1 MNLGTFG
8 TTTLQLPVEGGH
20 EGGRLNV
27 DYKGKSKILEND
39 HQSGDH
45 FYVSTICSCCN
56 EVMEPIT
63 SGWRLT
69 LVFNLV
75 WINAKTRLPTD
86 FPIFLTA
93 LREIEATLTPWI
105 PNRRTVD
112 NRVSK
117 EEPFTTNSVIYSVFF
132 KSVRV
137 NLTYSM
143 FP

>member
-1 MNLGTFG
+1 MNLGTIG

-27 DYKGKSKILEND
+27 EYKGKSKILENNY
-39 HQSGDH
+39 QSGEH

-75 WINAKTRLPTD
+75 WINAKTRLPID
-86 FPIFLTA
+86 FPIFLSA

-105 PNRRTVD
+105 PNGRAVD

-117 EEPFTTNSVIYSVFF
+117 EAFTTNTVISSFFFYSSRF
-132 KSVRV
+132 
-137 NLTYSM
+137 LLI
-143 FP
+143 